1 MTAPVLPR
9 AVGTPLA
16 RLEAREK
23 VMGRARYAFEHHADG
38 MTYCQPVQATI
49 ASGEV
54 RGVDASEA
62 LAREGVL
69 AVIWAE
75 RSEERRVGKE
85 CRSRWAPYH

>member
-23 VMGRARYAFEHHADG
+23 VMGRARYAFEHHAEG

-49 ASGEV
+49 ASR
-54 RGVDASEA
+54 RG
-62 LAREGVL
+62 ARRGR
-69 AVIWAE
+69 AAR
-75 RSEERRVGKE
+75 RSPARA
-85 CRSRWAPYH
+85 CSP